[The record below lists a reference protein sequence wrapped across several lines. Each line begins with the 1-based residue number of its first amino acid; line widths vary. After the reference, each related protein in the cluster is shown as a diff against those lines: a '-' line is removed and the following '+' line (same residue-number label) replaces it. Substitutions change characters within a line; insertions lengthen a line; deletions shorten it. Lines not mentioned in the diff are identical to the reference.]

1 MLGKRPAIDTLYIG
15 GGTPTCL
22 DPKQW
27 GTLCGLL
34 EEGLSFSR
42 GAEVSVEANPD
53 SLQDG
58 HLAVWK
64 SWRILRV
71 SLGIQSFSPSALRWL
86 GRLHDARKALDA
98 LESCRQKGFWVSG
111 DLLFGIPG
119 QDLAIWHKDLQ
130 TLSHYAGHVSTY
142 QLTAEP
148 GTPLADEIVPTQS
161 EGYPFYRFAQWY
173 LHQKGFVQYEVASFA
188 RGGQWCRHNLS
199 YWRQGNVLAL
209 GPSAWGYV
217 DGLRYRNNCDLDG
230 YLSQKGATASRW
242 SERLSGDDRAREA
255 AILALRTRWGIR
267 WRSFRRH
274 FGEKR
279 TRSIHEILAGLPRD
293 LFLRRQGCTAFS
305 PKGFR
310 VANAIWELL
319 V

>member
-1 MLGKRPAIDTLYIG
+1 LGEKPVIDTLYIG

-27 GTLCGLL
+27 ETLSCLL
-34 EEGLSFSR
+34 EDGLSFTRSP
-42 GAEVSVEANPD
+42 EVSVEANPD
-53 SLQDG
+53 SLQEG

-64 SWRILRV
+64 SWRILRI
-71 SLGIQSFSPSALRWL
+71 SLGIQSFSPAILRWL
-86 GRLHDARKALDA
+86 GRLHDDRKALDA

-111 DLLFGIPG
+111 DLIFGIPG
-119 QDLAIWHKDLQ
+119 QDLAAWHKDLQ
-130 TLSHYAGHVSTY
+130 TLVPYVGHVSTY

-148 GTPLADEIVPTQS
+148 GTPLAGEIFPTQS

-173 LHQKGFVQYEVASFA
+173 LIQKGFIQYEVASFA
-188 RGGQWCRHNLS
+188 RERQWCRHNLT

-209 GPSAWGYV
+209 GPSAWGYL
-217 DGLRYRNNCDLDG
+217 DGLRYRNNHDLDE
-230 YLSQKGATASRW
+230 YLGRKGTATAGW
-242 SERLSGDDRAREA
+242 SERLSDDGRAREA

-274 FGEKR
+274 FGDRR
-279 TRSIHEILAGLPRD
+279 TRSIHDILAGLPRD
-293 LFLRRQGCTAFS
+293 LFIRRQGCIALS

>member
-1 MLGKRPAIDTLYIG
+1 M
-15 GGTPTCL
+15 
-22 DPKQW
+22 
-27 GTLCGLL
+27 L

-64 SWRILRV
+64 SWRILRI
-71 SLGIQSFSPSALRWL
+71 SLGIQSFSPPALRWL
-86 GRLHDARKALDA
+86 GRLHDARKAMDA
-98 LESCRQKGFWVSG
+98 LESCRKKGFWVSG
-111 DLLFGIPG
+111 DLIFGIPG
-119 QDLAIWHKDLQ
+119 QDLAAWHKDLQ
-130 TLSHYAGHVSTY
+130 TLAQYVGHISTY

-148 GTPLADEIVPTQS
+148 GTPMADEIIPTQS

-173 LHQKGFVQYEVASFA
+173 LNQKGFVQYEVASFA
-188 RGGQWCRHNLS
+188 RGEQWCRHNLS
-199 YWRQGNVLAL
+199 YWRQANVLAL
-209 GPSAWGYV
+209 GPSAWGYM
-217 DGLRYRNNCDLDG
+217 DGLRYRNNCDLGG
-230 YLSQKGATASRW
+230 YLAQKGAVAAGW
-242 SERLSGDDRAREA
+242 SERLSDDDRAREA

-279 TRSIHEILAGLPRD
+279 ASAIHEILAALPRD

-305 PKGFR
+305 QKGFR